1 MTYIPNRS
9 LRKAIASVRINHTGS
24 GNADLTLDT
33 GTPSAITFSIGSW
46 TEIFASTGE
55 TVRAIEIFDATGEIA
70 LVASGAAASEVVE
83 FRVIPG
89 GNGLNYFQIDET
101 TRVSLRYESTL
112 PAANS
117 DTVINFYR

>member
-24 GNADLTLDT
+24 GNANLTLDD
-33 GTPSAITFSIGSW
+33 GTSSAITFTLGSW

-55 TVRAIEIFDATGEIA
+55 TIRALEIFDATGEIA
-70 LVASGAAASEVVE
+70 LVGSGAATSESVE
-83 FRVIPG
+83 FRIIPG

-101 TRVSLRYESTL
+101 TRITLRYESVL